1 MYNIV
6 FYPIIPHLT
15 WYRASCYIRLRRCL
29 TVDGGVEMLV
39 ASIAFALIAQLIV
52 LYITRYVV
60 MLIVR
65 EKDKR
70 RQVLFLLSLV
80 VVTGVLWYN
89 VSIRNWEFLLF
100 VSFVCLISLLTSTG
114 LGRYLGGVYFGR
126 QKRRVQGSKKD
137 RRSS

>member
-6 FYPIIPHLT
+6 LYPIILHLASSH
-15 WYRASCYIRLRRCL
+15 ASCYIRLRRCL

-39 ASIAFALIAQLIV
+39 ASIAFALIAQLVI

-65 EKDKR
+65 EKDKH

-80 VVTGVLWYN
+80 VITGVLWYN
-89 VSIRNWEFLLF
+89 VDIRNWEFLLF
-100 VSFVCLISLLTSTG
+100 VSFVCLISLFASTG

-126 QKRRVQGSKKD
+126 QRRRGQGSKKD
-137 RRSS
+137 R